1 MIINTYVIIAG
12 VNGTGKSSFR
22 GVLDG
27 QGANLGHII
36 DPDEIA
42 KKNNGNNFLAG
53 KAAVNEIRE
62 CLSKN
67 ITFTQETTLSGKT
80 VLNTIR
86 QARKQGYYIILYYIG
101 LNSSEESILRI
112 DNRVKKGGHYIPS
125 DAVKRRFSKR
135 FEALKVILDYCDEA
149 VFYDNENGFVK
160 VAEIKNNTFR
170 YINGYC
176 PEWIKEFEK
185 NFITNIG

>member
-1 MIINTYVIIAG
+1 M
-12 VNGTGKSSFR
+12 
-22 GVLDG
+22 
-27 QGANLGHII
+27 GHII
-36 DPDEIA
+36 DPDELA
-42 KKNNGNNFLAG
+42 RKNNGNNTLAG
-53 KAAVNEIRE
+53 KAAVNEIKN

-101 LNSSEESILRI
+101 LNSSEESISRI

-125 DAVKRRFSKR
+125 DTVKRRFSNR
-135 FEALKVILDYCDEA
+135 FKALKAVLDYCDE
-149 VFYDNENGFVK
+149 VIFYDNENGFIK

-170 YINGYC
+170 YINSYR
-176 PEWIKEFEK
+176 PEWIIELEK
-185 NFITNIG
+185 TV

>member
-53 KAAVNEIRE
+53 KAAVNEIRN

-80 VLNTIR
+80 VLSTVK
-86 QARKQGYYIILYYIG
+86 QARKQGYYVILYYIG
-101 LNSSEESILRI
+101 LNSSEE
-112 DNRVKKGGHYIPS
+112 RVKKGGHYIQS

-135 FEALKVILDYCDEA
+135 FEALKVILDYCDEV
-149 VFYDNENGFVK
+149 VFYDNENGFAK

-170 YINGYC
+170 YVNDYC

-185 NFITNIG
+185 KCVQN

>member
-1 MIINTYVIIAG
+1 M
-12 VNGTGKSSFR
+12 
-22 GVLDG
+22 
-27 QGANLGHII
+27 GHII

-42 KKNNGNNFLAG
+42 KKNNSNIFLAG
-53 KAAVNEIRE
+53 KAAVNEIKD

-80 VLNTIR
+80 VLNTIK

-135 FEALKVILDYCDEA
+135 FEALKAIWDYCDET
-149 VFYDNENGFVK
+149 VFYDNENGFIK

-170 YINGYC
+170 YVNGYR
-176 PEWIKEFEK
+176 PEWIMEFEK

>member
-1 MIINTYVIIAG
+1 M
-12 VNGTGKSSFR
+12 
-22 GVLDG
+22 
-27 QGANLGHII
+27 GHII

-42 KKNNGNNFLAG
+42 KKNNGNNILAG
-53 KAAVNEIRE
+53 KAAVNEIRD

-101 LNSSEESILRI
+101 LDSSEESILRI

-125 DAVKRRFSKR
+125 NTVKHRFSKR
-135 FEALKVILDYCDEA
+135 FEALKAVLDYCDE
-149 VFYDNENGFVK
+149 VIFYDNENGFIK

-170 YINGYC
+170 YINSYR
-176 PEWIKEFEK
+176 PEWIIEFK
-185 NFITNIG
+185 KSCINN